1 MSSSIEESHMQHD
14 MLINLCAGR
23 KRLRHVVAT
32 IGLSATLLLPGVVA
46 SASLQDFT
54 NQESATALRE
64 ALVVGARRAV
74 ETLGRTNGYLGDPQV
89 KIPLPSKF
97 ARVERALRTVGM
109 GKQVDNLVTT
119 MNRAAEAAV
128 PEATSLLVDSARKM
142 SVQDAKDILTGG
154 DDAATLYFKRT
165 TSDKL
170 AERFLPIVKRAT
182 AQAKVAESYN
192 KFAGSAASFGLIDK
206 KNADLDGYI
215 TQKALDGLF
224 LKMAEEEKAIRK
236 DPVRAGT
243 DIVKRVFGAM
253 RLQ

>member
-1 MSSSIEESHMQHD
+1 MQHD
-14 MLINLCAGR
+14 MLINLCARR
-23 KRLRHVVAT
+23 KSLRQVMAT
-32 IGLSATLLLPGVVA
+32 VGLSATLLLPGVAA
-46 SASLQDFT
+46 SAGLKDFT

-64 ALVVGARRAV
+64 ALVVGAKRAV
-74 ETLGRTNGYLGDPQV
+74 ETLGKPNGYLGDPSV
-89 KIPLPSKF
+89 KIPLPPKF
-97 ARVERALRTVGM
+97 TRVERALRTVGM

-128 PEATSLLVDSARKM
+128 PEATSLLVDAARKM
-142 SVQDAKDILTGG
+142 SIQDAKDILSGG
-154 DDAATLYFKRT
+154 DDAATQYFKRT

-170 AERFLPIVKRAT
+170 SERFLPIVKRAT
-182 AQAKVAESYN
+182 AQVKVAESYN

-224 LKMAEEEKAIRK
+224 VKMADEEKAIRK